1 MSKKS
6 KPSAPTQIG
15 ATRMIDGMKHT
26 LMLWLVVRRRA
37 DDHPEIFRLCQD
49 GETIEQVLQA
59 VGLPTDGSHKPT
71 MYLLW
76 TPQNL
81 IRQSE

>member
-1 MSKKS
+1 MNKN
-6 KPSAPTQIG
+6 KPGAPAKAG
-15 ATRMIDGMKHT
+15 ATRIIDGTKHT

-49 GETIEQVLQA
+49 GETVEQALQA
-59 VGLPTDGSHKPT
+59 AGLPTDGSSKPT